1 VSTHAA
7 AAHPDGASAAAASL
21 SLRVWWSTAAADGPV
36 SAAQW
41 YHMSWRLAWPGRC
54 SWAHASGPSRAP
66 DGQGGHAACFVFVSP
81 LVVLT
86 LAAAAGLDCQT
97 WRRRR
102 LGAGLSES
110 DMDAVCVRVR
120 ACVRA
125 CACVCAC
132 VRALE
137 RVKKGR
143 RDGRCHR
150 EWKRGRGSAHC
161 SHSFSFITATPQPR
175 FTRLRG
181 AHTHSSSIAREHIIH
196 ADSLGGTPAG
206 RPQGLSE
213 RERGRELPGE
223 KKNTAARAVFS
234 P

>member
-36 SAAQW
+36 LAAQW
-41 YHMSWRLAWPGRC
+41 YHISWRLAWPGRC

-143 RDGRCHR
+143 RDGTGALPSGMEAWSGLGSLLSLFLFHYSHAPASIHETARRTHALILHR
-150 EWKRGRGSAHC
+150 
-161 SHSFSFITATPQPR
+161 
-175 FTRLRG
+175 TR
-181 AHTHSSSIAREHIIH
+181 AYHTR
-196 ADSLGGTPAG
+196 
-206 RPQGLSE
+206 
-213 RERGRELPGE
+213 
-223 KKNTAARAVFS
+223 
-234 P
+234 